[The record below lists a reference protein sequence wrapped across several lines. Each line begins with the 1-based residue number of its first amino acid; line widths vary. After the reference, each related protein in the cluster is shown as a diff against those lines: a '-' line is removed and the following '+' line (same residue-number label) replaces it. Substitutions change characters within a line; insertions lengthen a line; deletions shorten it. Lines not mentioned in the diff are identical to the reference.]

1 MTEKTEQELTRQLLL
16 NKTIT
21 DNAASC
27 LFMMDKQGRSTFMN
41 PAAIKVT
48 GYTLD
53 EIKDMPLHDAIHH
66 HYPDGRPYP
75 MCECPIDNAQ
85 AELTEVVDYE
95 DIFIRKDGNF
105 FPVICY
111 IAPLEENGDV
121 VGSVLE
127 FRDVT
132 QQKEAEEEIRVL
144 NNTLEQRVV
153 QRTTELASINEEL
166 QNEIAERKKAE
177 EELEQKKYYL
187 EKAQEIGSIGTWELD
202 IKENKLIWTD
212 ENYRIFGLPVGTE
225 LTYEIFMK
233 CIHQDDRDYVD
244 KEWRAALNNKPYDI
258 EHRIIVD
265 GKIKWVREKADLEF
279 DEKGNGISGIGF
291 TQDITERKE
300 MEETLLDS
308 EKLKSL
314 GTITAGIAHE
324 FNNILAV
331 MVGSAELLEGGFKDE
346 KELKKV
352 LHDIIKAGDDGA
364 EIVKNMLKFA
374 KPEGEDRSDYIFF
387 DINELLNDAI
397 DFTAPRWR
405 NMAQAQGIDYTIE
418 KEGMSEIPEA
428 LCNTTELREVFI
440 NIMNNSMD
448 AMPDGGSISFSTWSD
463 DGTVLISISDT
474 GKGMPEEV
482 KRKIFDP
489 FFTTRRP
496 LGTGLGMSVSYSI
509 IKRHG
514 GRIEV
519 ESETGKGATFN
530 LSIPIGEGTIL
541 KTVPPEP
548 ASQITTKKLNIIV
561 VDDNEDMCV
570 IMDSVLTRSGHT
582 VKIANSG
589 VKGIELVSKEDFD
602 LVLCDLAMPDVYGY
616 EVIKAINKLG
626 KRPKIGIVTG
636 WDEKLKPVD
645 DEEFKVDFI
654 LKKPFKH
661 AV

>member
-1 MTEKTEQELTRQLLL
+1 
-16 NKTIT
+16 
-21 DNAASC
+21 
-27 LFMMDKQGRSTFMN
+27 
-41 PAAIKVT
+41 
-48 GYTLD
+48 
-53 EIKDMPLHDAIHH
+53 
-66 HYPDGRPYP
+66 
-75 MCECPIDNAQ
+75 
-85 AELTEVVDYE
+85 
-95 DIFIRKDGNF
+95 
-105 FPVICY
+105 
-111 IAPLEENGDV
+111 
-121 VGSVLE
+121 
-127 FRDVT
+127 
-132 QQKEAEEEIRVL
+132 
-144 NNTLEQRVV
+144 
-153 QRTTELASINEEL
+153 
-166 QNEIAERKKAE
+166 
-177 EELEQKKYYL
+177 
-187 EKAQEIGSIGTWELD
+187 
-202 IKENKLIWTD
+202 
-212 ENYRIFGLPVGTE
+212 
-225 LTYEIFMK
+225 MK
-233 CIHQDDRDYVD
+233 
-244 KEWRAALNNKPYDI
+244 
-258 EHRIIVD
+258 
-265 GKIKWVREKADLEF
+265 
-279 DEKGNGISGIGF
+279 
-291 TQDITERKE
+291 
-300 MEETLLDS
+300 
-308 EKLKSL
+308 
-314 GTITAGIAHE
+314 
-324 FNNILAV
+324 
-331 MVGSAELLEGGFKDE
+331 
-346 KELKKV
+346 
-352 LHDIIKAGDDGA
+352 
-364 EIVKNMLKFA
+364 
-374 KPEGEDRSDYIFF
+374 
-387 DINELLNDAI
+387 
-397 DFTAPRWR
+397 
-405 NMAQAQGIDYTIE
+405 
-418 KEGMSEIPEA
+418 EIPEA

-661 AV
+661 AVLAKHINELFGK